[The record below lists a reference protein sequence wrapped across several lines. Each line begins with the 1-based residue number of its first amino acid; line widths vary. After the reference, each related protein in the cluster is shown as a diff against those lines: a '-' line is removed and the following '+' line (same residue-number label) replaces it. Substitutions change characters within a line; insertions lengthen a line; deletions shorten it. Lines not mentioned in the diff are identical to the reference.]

1 MGARLH
7 ARHVPRLEWRHDSP
21 SGEEAR
27 VEATFARLAA
37 KRKQQEARE
46 AKAAAS
52 RGGKA
57 RTAGGS

>member
-7 ARHVPRLEWRHDSP
+7 ARNVPRLQWRHDSP

-37 KRKQQEARE
+37 ERRQREARD
-46 AKAAAS
+46 ARATAS
-52 RGGKA
+52 GGGKA
-57 RTAGGS
+57 RTAGGA